1 MKIRIEHE
9 ISGRLRFST
18 SLGRLTIAQADQ
30 LQYYLLSLPDVT
42 GVKVYER
49 SGNAVVFYQGSRKRL
64 LRGILAFAV
73 DTSEVQGLVPE
84 HTSRALNHT
93 YYHKILNH
101 IGKYW
106 LYRLVIPRP
115 LRIVKACLQG
125 AQHICMGIRCL
136 LQRKLEVAV
145 LDATAIAVS
154 LVRGQFSTASS
165 IMFLLGLGE
174 LMEEWTHKKSVA
186 DLASSMSLN
195 VEKVWRRTG
204 ETDELVSIR
213 EIVPGNYVR
222 VEMGSMIPLDG
233 VVVEGEAMV
242 NQSSMTGESVP
253 VRKEQDAMVY
263 AGTVIEEGA
272 ITLCVKQV
280 VGETRYEKIVHMIE
294 DSEQLKSSLESSA
307 AHLAD
312 RLVPYSFLGAGLA
325 WFVTRSI
332 QKAISVLMVDFS
344 CALKLAMPVA
354 VLSAMRECNDHQ
366 ITVKGGKFLEAV
378 ANADTIVFDKTGTLT
393 LAQPSVREVIPFGGN
408 DRDEMLRTA
417 ACLEEHF
424 PHSIANAV
432 VRQAEIEGLLHAEEH
447 AKVKYIIAHGIASE
461 LRGEHV
467 CIGSYHFI
475 FEDEN
480 CRFPQEEQEKF
491 ENLPE
496 ECSYL
501 YMSIGGELA
510 AILCIEDP
518 LRPEGVEVVQALKE
532 LGITKTVMM
541 TGDSERTAAVIAR
554 KVGVDEYH
562 AEVLP
567 EDKAAFVRREREQ
580 GRTVIMIG
588 DGINDSPA
596 LSAADV
602 GIAVSEGAQ
611 IAREIADIT
620 ISGRDLYQLVTL
632 KRISIELMKRI
643 GFNYRFVIGF
653 NSGLLALGLLGVIT
667 PNVSAFLHNLSTL
680 GIGVHGTTNLL
691 PAGGNWILRE
701 SGR

>member
-9 ISGRLRFST
+9 IRGRIRFST
-18 SLGRLTIAQADQ
+18 SLGKLTMDQADQ
-30 LQYYLLSLPDVT
+30 LQYYLLSLPGVV

-49 SGNAVVFYQGSRKRL
+49 SGNATVLYQGSRKRL
-64 LRGILAFAV
+64 IQGILAFSV
-73 DTSEVQGLVPE
+73 DTPETKSLVPE
-84 HTSRALNHT
+84 HTSRALNAT
-93 YYHKILNH
+93 YHDKIIDH

-106 LYRLVIPRP
+106 LCRLLLPKP
-115 LRIVKACLQG
+115 LRIVKACLG
-125 AQHICMGIRCL
+125 AVKHIWEGIRCL
-136 LQRKLEVAV
+136 MRGKLEVAV

-154 LVRGQFSTASS
+154 LARCEFGTASS
-165 IMFLLGLGE
+165 VMFLMGLGE

-195 VEKVWRRTG
+195 VEKVWRRNG
-204 ETDELVSIR
+204 QTDELVSIR
-213 EIVPGNYVR
+213 EIVSGDQVR
-222 VEMGSMIPLDG
+222 VEMGNMIPLDG
-233 VVVEGEAMV
+233 IVVDGEAMV
-242 NQSSMTGESVP
+242 NQASLTGESVP
-253 VRKEQDAMVY
+253 VRKEIDAMVY
-263 AGTVIEEGA
+263 AGTVVEEGA
-272 ITLCVKQV
+272 LTLQVKQA

-294 DSEQLKSSLESSA
+294 DSERLKSSLESSA

-325 WFVTRSI
+325 WLLTRNV

-344 CALKLAMPVA
+344 CALKLSMPVA
-354 VLSAMRECNDHQ
+354 VLSAMRECNDYK

-378 ANADTIVFDKTGTLT
+378 AQADTIVFDKTGTLT
-393 LAQPSVREVIPFGGN
+393 LAQPTVREVIPFGGN
-408 DRDEMLRTA
+408 ARDEMLRVA

-432 VRQAEIEGLLHAEEH
+432 VRQAEVEGLMHAEEH

-480 CRFPQEEQEKF
+480 CEFPDDEREKF
-491 ENLPE
+491 DHLPE
-496 ECSYL
+496 ECSLL
-501 YMSIGGELA
+501 YMSIGGKLA
-510 AILCIEDP
+510 AVLCIEDP
-518 LRPEGVEVVQALKE
+518 LRPEGADVVRALKE

-554 KVGVDEYH
+554 AVGVDEYH

-567 EDKAAFVRREREQ
+567 EDKAAFVQRERER

-596 LSAADV
+596 LSAANV

-611 IAREIADIT
+611 IAREIADVT
-620 ISGRDLYQLVTL
+620 ISGRNLYQLVTL
-632 KRISIELMKRI
+632 KRISIALMKRI

-653 NSGLLALGLLGVIT
+653 NSGLLALGLMGVIS
-667 PNVSAFLHNLSTL
+667 PSVSAFLHNMSTL
-680 GIGVHGTTNLL
+680 GIGAHGTTNLL
-691 PAGGNWILRE
+691 LPETPLIAE
-701 SGR
+701 A

>member
-9 ISGRLRFST
+9 IPGRLRFST
-18 SLGRLTIAQADQ
+18 SLGTLTIEQADQ

-64 LRGILAFAV
+64 IKGILAFAV
-73 DTSEVQGLVPE
+73 DTPEVQSLVPE

-93 YYHKILNH
+93 YYNKIFDH
-101 IGKYW
+101 VGKYW
-106 LYRLVIPRP
+106 LYRLLLPKP
-115 LRIVKACLQG
+115 LRMCRACFQG
-125 AQHICMGIRCL
+125 FRYIREGIRCL
-136 LQRKLEVAV
+136 MHRKLEVAV

-154 LVRGQFSTASS
+154 MARGQFSTASS
-165 IMFLLGLGE
+165 VMFLLGLGE

-213 EIVPGNYVR
+213 EIVPGDHVR
-222 VEMGSMIPLDG
+222 VEMGNMIPLDG
-233 VVVEGEAMV
+233 IVVEGEAMV
-242 NQSSMTGESVP
+242 NQASLTGESVP
-253 VRKEQDAMVY
+253 VRKEQDSMVY
-263 AGTVIEEGA
+263 AGTVVEEGA
-272 ITLCVKQV
+272 LTLCVKQA

-294 DSEQLKSSLESSA
+294 DSERLKSSMESSA

-325 WFVTRSI
+325 WLVTRNV

-344 CALKLAMPVA
+344 CALKLSMPVA
-354 VLSAMRECNDHQ
+354 VLSAMRECNDYK
-366 ITVKGGKFLEAV
+366 ITVKGGKFLEAI

-480 CRFPQEEQEKF
+480 CEFPEEEREKF
-491 ENLPE
+491 ENLPD
-496 ECSYL
+496 ECSHL
-501 YMSIGGELA
+501 YMSIGGKLA

-518 LRPEGVEVVQALKE
+518 LRPEGVAVVQALKE

-567 EDKAAFVRREREQ
+567 EDKASFVQRERER

-611 IAREIADIT
+611 IAREIADVT

-667 PNVSAFLHNLSTL
+667 PNVSAFLHNMSTL

-691 PAGGNWILRE
+691 PPGGGMITQ
-701 SGR
+701 G